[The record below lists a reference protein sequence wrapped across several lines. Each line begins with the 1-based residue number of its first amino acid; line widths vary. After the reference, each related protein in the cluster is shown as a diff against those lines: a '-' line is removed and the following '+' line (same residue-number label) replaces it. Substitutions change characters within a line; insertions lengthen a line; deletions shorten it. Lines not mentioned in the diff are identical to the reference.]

1 VIEEGTESVQLQ
13 PHDTIVLVEKTIM
26 EGNVQNNNSNQVEN
40 LLPRISFINNKIP
53 TIMFSLQTSRHTI
66 IRI

>member
-26 EGNVQNNNSNQVEN
+26 EGNVQNNNSN
-40 LLPRISFINNKIP
+40 
-53 TIMFSLQTSRHTI
+53 
-66 IRI
+66 